1 MRNYVVL
8 LTAVFTLA
16 GCSNFVADF
25 GIPTVRFSST
35 GFGPTQGGYEV
46 SFEIQPYLG
55 SPSGQILSISV
66 TGLGSLPGV
75 SVPECLPPTAAD
87 ACPKIVQ
94 RYTFNSNPGPL
105 SITGYVAQSLNNTTR
120 TITLPSP
127 VPINP

>member
-35 GFGPTQGGYEV
+35 GFGPIQNGYEV

-87 ACPKIVQ
+87 ACPKIVR

-127 VPINP
+127 VPINR

>member
-1 MRNYVVL
+1 MFVL
-8 LTAVFTLA
+8 AAAT
-16 GCSNFVADF
+16 SWPDF

-35 GFGPTQGGYEV
+35 GFGPIEDGYEV

-94 RYTFNSNPGPL
+94 RYTFNRNPGPL

>member
-35 GFGPTQGGYEV
+35 GFGPIQNGYEV

-55 SPSGQILSISV
+55 NV
-66 TGLGSLPGV
+66 TGLSSLPGV